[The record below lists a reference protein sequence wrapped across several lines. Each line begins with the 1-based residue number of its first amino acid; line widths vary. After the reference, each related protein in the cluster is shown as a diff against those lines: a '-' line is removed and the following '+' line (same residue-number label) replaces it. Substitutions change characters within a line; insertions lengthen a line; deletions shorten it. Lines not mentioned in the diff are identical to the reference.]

1 MPGRMAHQTKS
12 RVFDEQNHWRAR
24 RLRIV
29 EVWAPAQ
36 RRERKYTIRHSKAAP
51 SLMCVKHP
59 WVSSAQH
66 ALTPL
71 TRSYIFEIGTSS
83 IESEQSPVGVCKPK
97 VTHGPRPLSSR
108 RGTKA
113 LIHKFLGGSLIT
125 CCRCSSF
132 IYYICARRQIQR
144 PCFSYK
150 IPFQVPS
157 GPASPFLRAFT
168 ALVLRTNLNS
178 QQGHFASLWSCGPPF
193 FLVIMIKTKN
203 TPNPYSF
210 GGAKLRTLPK
220 AHSKSGMGRV
230 VFFSTARPQ
239 LVGAK
244 AVLCVEYSFS
254 RFSRRRRRR

>member
-113 LIHKFLGGSLIT
+113 LIHKFLGKYKL
-125 CCRCSSF
+125 SF
-132 IYYICARRQIQR
+132 LDI
-144 PCFSYK
+144 
-150 IPFQVPS
+150 
-157 GPASPFLRAFT
+157 L
-168 ALVLRTNLNS
+168 
-178 QQGHFASLWSCGPPF
+178 
-193 FLVIMIKTKN
+193 
-203 TPNPYSF
+203 
-210 GGAKLRTLPK
+210 
-220 AHSKSGMGRV
+220 
-230 VFFSTARPQ
+230 
-239 LVGAK
+239 
-244 AVLCVEYSFS
+244 
-254 RFSRRRRRR
+254 